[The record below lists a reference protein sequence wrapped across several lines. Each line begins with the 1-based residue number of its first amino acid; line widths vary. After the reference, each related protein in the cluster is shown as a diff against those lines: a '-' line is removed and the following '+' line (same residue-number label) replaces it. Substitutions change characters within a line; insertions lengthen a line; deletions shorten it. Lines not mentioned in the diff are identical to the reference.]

1 MNQEQK
7 DIFAKKMMI
16 NVQRGQMFNQ
26 ARPQQGMNYSFF
38 QPQPQ
43 QQMMGYDFARM
54 MAPNSMPFMGFA
66 PYNPMGSNLYPP
78 AYSFPQQPMAPPIP
92 QAPPVMSVPQNV
104 RPPQYQNSGF
114 GQNYQPQANPINTL
128 VSQSNLPS
136 SMNQVGSMSNF
147 NQNPF
152 ANNNQIF
159 PPAAQLNQ
167 PQQPFGGYPNI
178 PNYNPNNPFPGSQP
192 QGRRWW
198 PMILYPILALK
209 Y

>member
-1 MNQEQK
+1 MEKKRDQIKNMNQEQK
-7 DIFAKKMMI
+7 DIFAKKMMV

-26 ARPQQGMNYSFF
+26 VRPQQAMNYNFF
-38 QPQPQ
+38 QPMPQ

-54 MAPNSMPFMGFA
+54 AAPNSMPFMGYS
-66 PYNPMGSNLYPP
+66 PYNPMGSNIYPP
-78 AYSFPQQPMAPPIP
+78 VYGYQQPPMAPPMP

-128 VSQSNLPS
+128 VSHSNNA
-136 SMNQVGSMSNF
+136 NQVGNMPGSF

-152 ANNNQIF
+152 ANNQIF
-159 PPAAQLNQ
+159 PPAASYTNLQPQQ

-192 QGRRWW
+192 QGRRW
-198 PMILYPILALK
+198 
-209 Y
+209 